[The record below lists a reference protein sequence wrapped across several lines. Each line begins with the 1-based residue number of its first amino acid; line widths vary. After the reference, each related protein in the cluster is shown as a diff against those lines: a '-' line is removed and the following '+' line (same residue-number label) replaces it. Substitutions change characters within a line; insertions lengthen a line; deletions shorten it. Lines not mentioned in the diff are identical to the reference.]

1 MNGIDEKLDA
11 KKDEAPT
18 IDSWEAAF
26 AALEQRNKKEPEETP
41 AGRDGQPD
49 AGESGQAEGT
59 SGSDVE
65 PMAEG
70 QSDDAQLDGADTGG
84 SGAADGAAGE
94 TVSEFDYSAEEVNE
108 TISSIESSIEDQAVS
123 DVANAMKASGKIRV
137 TRDGKLGA
145 SINDPD
151 IYTKDEDGV
160 PTYINPETGRPFTGD
175 NPRAQAK
182 QWVDDYNAEL
192 EQAFN
197 KIAKQRIDE
206 LKKEK
211 EPIVRTLKFAETYKK
226 LNDVQRD
233 MLDSLIEDYEV
244 KDEDGKS
251 YWLKGLEYDI
261 LVTYDKPRGG
271 LSILPQ
277 FLKKVQGGYV
287 YLAMWDLMNDY
298 VLRSS
303 AIGLIS
309 YPTTDGIYLVDNG
322 VWMGEISGFIFGVY
336 DSQDEEASFMGYTD
350 AVAAIRLIKKTIEE

>member
-1 MNGIDEKLDA
+1 MNGLDEKLDA
-11 KKDEAPT
+11 RKGEAPA

-41 AGRDGQPD
+41 ADRGGQPD

-59 SGSDVE
+59 SGSDAE
-65 PMAEG
+65 PVAQG
-70 QSDDAQLDGADTGG
+70 QSDDAQLDDADTGG
-84 SGAADGAAGE
+84 SSAVDGAAGE
-94 TVSEFDYSAEEVNE
+94 TVSEFDYSDEEVSE

-197 KIAKQRIDE
+197 KIAQQRIDE
-206 LKKEK
+206 LEKEK

-233 MLDSLIEDYEV
+233 MLDSIIEDYEV
-244 KDEDGKS
+244 KDEDG
-251 YWLKGLEYDI
+251 
-261 LVTYDKPRGG
+261 
-271 LSILPQ
+271 
-277 FLKKVQGGYV
+277 
-287 YLAMWDLMNDY
+287 N
-298 VLRSS
+298 
-303 AIGLIS
+303 AIGYSCDLDKALAQVDRQIS
-309 YPTTDGIYLVDNG
+309 KLTERGKALHPKQGKPAPTEPALDMPQSTGSSENKPPRFKSLEEAMA
-322 VWMGEISGFIFGVY
+322 W
-336 DSQDEEASFMGYTD
+336 SQDQ
-350 AVAAIRLIKKTIEE
+350 RLKQRKGR

>member
-11 KKDEAPT
+11 KKDEAPA

-41 AGRDGQPD
+41 ADRDGQPD
-49 AGESGQAEGT
+49 AGEPGQAEDT
-59 SGSDVE
+59 SGSDAE
-65 PMAEG
+65 PMAQG
-70 QSDDAQLDGADTGG
+70 QSDDAQLDGTDTGG
-84 SGAADGAAGE
+84 SSAVDGAAGE

-160 PTYINPETGRPFTGD
+160 PTYINPETGRPFTVD

-206 LKKEK
+206 LKKEN

-244 KDEDGKS
+244 RDEDGNAIGYS
-251 YWLKGLEYDI
+251 CDL
-261 LVTYDKPRGG
+261 DKALAQVNRQISKLTERGKALHHKQEKPAPTEPALDMPQSTG
-271 LSILPQ
+271 SSENKPPQ
-277 FLKKVQGGYV
+277 FKS
-287 YLAMWDLMNDY
+287 LAEAMAW
-298 VLRSS
+298 
-303 AIGLIS
+303 
-309 YPTTDGIYLVDNG
+309 
-322 VWMGEISGFIFGVY
+322 
-336 DSQDEEASFMGYTD
+336 SQDQQLKQRKG
-350 AVAAIRLIKKTIEE
+350 R

>member
-1 MNGIDEKLDA
+1 MDGIDEKLDA

-41 AGRDGQPD
+41 ANRDGQPD
-49 AGESGQAEGT
+49 AGESGQAEST
-59 SGSDVE
+59 SGSDAE
-65 PMAEG
+65 PMAES
-70 QSDDAQLDGADTGG
+70 QSDDAQLDGTDAGG
-84 SGAADGAAGE
+84 SGATDGTAGE

-206 LKKEK
+206 LKKEN

-244 KDEDGKS
+244 KDEDGNAIGYSCDLDKA
-251 YWLKGLEYDI
+251 
-261 LVTYDKPRGG
+261 LVQVNRQIAKLTERGKALHPKQEKPAPTEPSLDMPQSTG
-271 LSILPQ
+271 SSENKPPQ
-277 FLKKVQGGYV
+277 FKSLAEAMSWSQDQMLKKG
-287 YLAMWDLMNDY
+287 
-298 VLRSS
+298 R
-303 AIGLIS
+303 
-309 YPTTDGIYLVDNG
+309 
-322 VWMGEISGFIFGVY
+322 
-336 DSQDEEASFMGYTD
+336 
-350 AVAAIRLIKKTIEE
+350 K

>member
-11 KKDEAPT
+11 KKDEAPA

-26 AALEQRNKKEPEETP
+26 AALEQRNKKELEETP
-41 AGRDGQPD
+41 ADRDGQPD

-59 SGSDVE
+59 SGSDAE
-65 PMAEG
+65 PVVEG
-70 QSDDAQLDGADTGG
+70 QSDDAQLDGTDTGG
-84 SGAADGAAGE
+84 SSAVDGAAGE

-206 LKKEK
+206 LKKEN

-244 KDEDGKS
+244 KDEDGNAIGYSCDLDKALDQVNRQIS
-251 YWLKGLEYDI
+251 KLTERGKALHLKQE
-261 LVTYDKPRGG
+261 KPAPTEPALDMPQSTG
-271 LSILPQ
+271 SSENKPPQ
-277 FLKKVQGGYV
+277 FKS
-287 YLAMWDLMNDY
+287 LAEAMAW
-298 VLRSS
+298 
-303 AIGLIS
+303 
-309 YPTTDGIYLVDNG
+309 
-322 VWMGEISGFIFGVY
+322 
-336 DSQDEEASFMGYTD
+336 SQDQQLKQRKG
-350 AVAAIRLIKKTIEE
+350 R

>member
-1 MNGIDEKLDA
+1 MDGIDEKLDA

-59 SGSDVE
+59 SGSDAE
-65 PMAEG
+65 PVAEG
-70 QSDDAQLDGADTGG
+70 QSDDAQLDGTDAGG
-84 SGAADGAAGE
+84 SGAVDGAAGE

-206 LKKEK
+206 LKKEN

-233 MLDSLIEDYEV
+233 MFDSLIEDYEV
-244 KDEDGKS
+244 KDEDGNAIGYS
-251 YWLKGLEYDI
+251 CDL
-261 LVTYDKPRGG
+261 DKALAQVNRQIAKLTERGKALHPKQEKPAPTEPALDMPQSTG
-271 LSILPQ
+271 SSENKPPQ
-277 FLKKVQGGYV
+277 FKSLAEAMSWSQDQMLKKG
-287 YLAMWDLMNDY
+287 
-298 VLRSS
+298 R
-303 AIGLIS
+303 
-309 YPTTDGIYLVDNG
+309 
-322 VWMGEISGFIFGVY
+322 
-336 DSQDEEASFMGYTD
+336 
-350 AVAAIRLIKKTIEE
+350 K

>member
-1 MNGIDEKLDA
+1 MDGIDEKLDA

-26 AALEQRNKKEPEETP
+26 AALEQRNKKESEETP

-59 SGSDVE
+59 SGSDAE
-65 PMAEG
+65 PVAEG
-70 QSDDAQLDGADTGG
+70 QSDDAQLDGTDAGG
-84 SGAADGAAGE
+84 SGAVDGAAGE

-206 LKKEK
+206 LKKEN

-244 KDEDGKS
+244 KDEDGNAIGYS
-251 YWLKGLEYDI
+251 CDL
-261 LVTYDKPRGG
+261 DKALAQVNRQIAKLTERGKALHPKQEKPAPTEPALDMPQSTG
-271 LSILPQ
+271 SSENKPPQ
-277 FLKKVQGGYV
+277 FKSLAEAMSWSQDQMLKKG
-287 YLAMWDLMNDY
+287 
-298 VLRSS
+298 R
-303 AIGLIS
+303 
-309 YPTTDGIYLVDNG
+309 
-322 VWMGEISGFIFGVY
+322 
-336 DSQDEEASFMGYTD
+336 
-350 AVAAIRLIKKTIEE
+350 K

>member
-1 MNGIDEKLDA
+1 MDGIDEKLDA
-11 KKDEAPT
+11 KKDEAPA

-41 AGRDGQPD
+41 ANRDGQSD

-59 SGSDVE
+59 SGSDAE
-65 PMAEG
+65 PVAEG
-70 QSDDAQLDGADTGG
+70 QSDDAQLDGTDAGG

-206 LKKEK
+206 LKKEN

-244 KDEDGKS
+244 KDDDGNAIGYS
-251 YWLKGLEYDI
+251 CDL
-261 LVTYDKPRGG
+261 DKALAQVNRQIAKLTERGKALHPKQEKPAPTEPSLDMPQSTG
-271 LSILPQ
+271 SSENKPPQ
-277 FLKKVQGGYV
+277 FKSLAEAMSWSQDQTLKKG
-287 YLAMWDLMNDY
+287 
-298 VLRSS
+298 R
-303 AIGLIS
+303 
-309 YPTTDGIYLVDNG
+309 
-322 VWMGEISGFIFGVY
+322 
-336 DSQDEEASFMGYTD
+336 
-350 AVAAIRLIKKTIEE
+350 K

>member
-11 KKDEAPT
+11 KKDEAPA

-26 AALEQRNKKEPEETP
+26 ATLEQRNKKEPEETS
-41 AGRDGQPD
+41 ADRDGQPD
-49 AGESGQAEGT
+49 AEGSGEAEGT
-59 SGSDVE
+59 GGSDAE
-65 PMAEG
+65 PVAEG
-70 QSDDAQLDGADTGG
+70 QSDDAQLDGADAGG
-84 SGAADGAAGE
+84 SSAADGAAGE

-108 TISSIESSIEDQAVS
+108 TISSIESSIENQAVS

-244 KDEDGKS
+244 KDEDGNAIGYS
-251 YWLKGLEYDI
+251 CDL
-261 LVTYDKPRGG
+261 DKALAQVNRQISKLTERGKALHPKKEKPEPTEPALDMPQSTG
-271 LSILPQ
+271 SSENKPPQ
-277 FLKKVQGGYV
+277 FNS
-287 YLAMWDLMNDY
+287 LAEAMSW
-298 VLRSS
+298 
-303 AIGLIS
+303 
-309 YPTTDGIYLVDNG
+309 
-322 VWMGEISGFIFGVY
+322 
-336 DSQDEEASFMGYTD
+336 SQDQMLKQRKG
-350 AVAAIRLIKKTIEE
+350 R

>member
-11 KKDEAPT
+11 KKDEAPA

-41 AGRDGQPD
+41 ANRDGQPD

-59 SGSDVE
+59 SGSDAE
-65 PMAEG
+65 PVAEG
-70 QSDDAQLDGADTGG
+70 QSDDAQLDGTDTGG
-84 SGAADGAAGE
+84 GSAADGAAGE
-94 TVSEFDYSAEEVNE
+94 TVSDFDYSAEEVNE

-197 KIAKQRIDE
+197 KIAKQRIDD

-244 KDEDGKS
+244 KDEDGNAIGYS
-251 YWLKGLEYDI
+251 CDL
-261 LVTYDKPRGG
+261 DKALAQVNRQISKLTERGKALHPKQEKPAPTEPALDMPQSTG
-271 LSILPQ
+271 SSENKPPQ
-277 FLKKVQGGYV
+277 FKSL
-287 YLAMWDLMNDY
+287 
-298 VLRSS
+298 
-303 AIGLIS
+303 
-309 YPTTDGIYLVDNG
+309 
-322 VWMGEISGFIFGVY
+322 
-336 DSQDEEASFMGYTD
+336 EEAMEWSQNQQLKQRKG
-350 AVAAIRLIKKTIEE
+350 R

>member
-11 KKDEAPT
+11 KKDEAPA

-41 AGRDGQPD
+41 ANRDGQPD
-49 AGESGQAEGT
+49 AGESGETEGI
-59 SGSDVE
+59 SGSDAE

-70 QSDDAQLDGADTGG
+70 QSDDAQLDGTDVGGG
-84 SGAADGAAGE
+84 SAADGAAGE

-244 KDEDGKS
+244 KDEDGNAIGYS
-251 YWLKGLEYDI
+251 CDL
-261 LVTYDKPRGG
+261 DKALAQVNRQISKLTERGKALHPKQEKPAPTEPALDMPQSTG
-271 LSILPQ
+271 SSENKPPQ
-277 FLKKVQGGYV
+277 FKS
-287 YLAMWDLMNDY
+287 LAEAMSW
-298 VLRSS
+298 
-303 AIGLIS
+303 
-309 YPTTDGIYLVDNG
+309 
-322 VWMGEISGFIFGVY
+322 
-336 DSQDEEASFMGYTD
+336 SQDQMLKQRKG
-350 AVAAIRLIKKTIEE
+350 R

>member
-11 KKDEAPT
+11 KKDEAPA

-41 AGRDGQPD
+41 ADRDGQPD

-59 SGSDVE
+59 SGSDAE
-65 PMAEG
+65 PVAEG
-70 QSDDAQLDGADTGG
+70 QSDDAQLDGTDTGG
-84 SGAADGAAGE
+84 SSAVDGAAGE

-206 LKKEK
+206 LKKEN

-244 KDEDGKS
+244 KDEEGNAIGYSCDLDKALAQVNRQIAKLTERGKA
-251 YWLKGLEYDI
+251 LHPKQE
-261 LVTYDKPRGG
+261 KPAPTEPALDMPQSTG
-271 LSILPQ
+271 SSENKPPQ
-277 FLKKVQGGYV
+277 FKSLEEAMRWSQDQMLKKG
-287 YLAMWDLMNDY
+287 
-298 VLRSS
+298 R
-303 AIGLIS
+303 
-309 YPTTDGIYLVDNG
+309 
-322 VWMGEISGFIFGVY
+322 
-336 DSQDEEASFMGYTD
+336 
-350 AVAAIRLIKKTIEE
+350 K

>member
-1 MNGIDEKLDA
+1 MDGIDEKLDA
-11 KKDEAPT
+11 KKDEAPA

-41 AGRDGQPD
+41 ADRDGQPD
-49 AGESGQAEGT
+49 TGESGQAEGT
-59 SGSDVE
+59 SGSDAE
-65 PMAEG
+65 PVAEG
-70 QSDDAQLDGADTGG
+70 QSDDAQLDGTDTGG
-84 SGAADGAAGE
+84 SSAADGAAGE
-94 TVSEFDYSAEEVNE
+94 TVSEFDYSAEEVTE

-244 KDEDGKS
+244 KDEDGNAIGYS
-251 YWLKGLEYDI
+251 CDL
-261 LVTYDKPRGG
+261 DKALAQVNRQISKLTERGKALHPKQEKPAPTEPALDMPQSTG
-271 LSILPQ
+271 SSENKPPQ
-277 FLKKVQGGYV
+277 FKSLAEAMSWSQDQMLKKG
-287 YLAMWDLMNDY
+287 
-298 VLRSS
+298 R
-303 AIGLIS
+303 
-309 YPTTDGIYLVDNG
+309 
-322 VWMGEISGFIFGVY
+322 
-336 DSQDEEASFMGYTD
+336 
-350 AVAAIRLIKKTIEE
+350 K

>member
-1 MNGIDEKLDA
+1 MNGINEKLDA
-11 KKDEAPT
+11 KKDEAPA

-41 AGRDGQPD
+41 ADRDGQPD
-49 AGESGQAEGT
+49 AEGSGEAEGT
-59 SGSDVE
+59 SGSDAE
-65 PMAEG
+65 PVAEG
-70 QSDDAQLDGADTGG
+70 QSNDAQLDGTDVGG
-84 SGAADGAAGE
+84 GGAADGAVGE

-244 KDEDGKS
+244 KDEDGNAIGYS
-251 YWLKGLEYDI
+251 CDL
-261 LVTYDKPRGG
+261 DKALAQVNRQISKLTERGKALHPKQEKPEPTEPALDMPQSTG
-271 LSILPQ
+271 SSENKPPQ
-277 FLKKVQGGYV
+277 FKS
-287 YLAMWDLMNDY
+287 LAEAMSW
-298 VLRSS
+298 
-303 AIGLIS
+303 
-309 YPTTDGIYLVDNG
+309 
-322 VWMGEISGFIFGVY
+322 
-336 DSQDEEASFMGYTD
+336 SQDQMLKQRKG
-350 AVAAIRLIKKTIEE
+350 R

>member
-1 MNGIDEKLDA
+1 MDGIDEKLDA
-11 KKDEAPT
+11 KKDEVPA

-26 AALEQRNKKEPEETP
+26 AALEQRNKKESEETP
-41 AGRDGQPD
+41 ANRDGQHD
-49 AGESGQAEGT
+49 AGESGQTEGT
-59 SGSDVE
+59 SGSDAE
-65 PMAEG
+65 PVAEG
-70 QSDDAQLDGADTGG
+70 QSDDAQLDGTNAGG

-244 KDEDGKS
+244 KDEDG
-251 YWLKGLEYDI
+251 
-261 LVTYDKPRGG
+261 
-271 LSILPQ
+271 
-277 FLKKVQGGYV
+277 
-287 YLAMWDLMNDY
+287 N
-298 VLRSS
+298 
-303 AIGLIS
+303 AIGYSCDLDKALAQVNRQIS
-309 YPTTDGIYLVDNG
+309 KLTERGKALHPKQEKPAPTEPALDMPQSTGSSENKPPEFKSLAEAMA
-322 VWMGEISGFIFGVY
+322 W
-336 DSQDEEASFMGYTD
+336 SQDQMLKQRKG
-350 AVAAIRLIKKTIEE
+350 R

>member
-11 KKDEAPT
+11 KKDEAPA

-41 AGRDGQPD
+41 ADRDGQPD

-59 SGSDVE
+59 SGSDAE
-65 PMAEG
+65 PVVEG
-70 QSDDAQLDGADTGG
+70 QSDDAQLDGPDAGG
-84 SGAADGAAGE
+84 SSAVDGAAGE
-94 TVSEFDYSAEEVNE
+94 TVSEFDFSAEEVNE

-206 LKKEK
+206 LKKEN

-244 KDEDGKS
+244 KDEEGNAIGYSCDLDKALAQVNRQISKLTERGKA
-251 YWLKGLEYDI
+251 LHPKQE
-261 LVTYDKPRGG
+261 KPAPTEPALDMPQSTG
-271 LSILPQ
+271 SSENKPPQ
-277 FLKKVQGGYV
+277 FKSLAEAMSWSQDQMLKKG
-287 YLAMWDLMNDY
+287 
-298 VLRSS
+298 R
-303 AIGLIS
+303 
-309 YPTTDGIYLVDNG
+309 
-322 VWMGEISGFIFGVY
+322 
-336 DSQDEEASFMGYTD
+336 
-350 AVAAIRLIKKTIEE
+350 K

>member
-1 MNGIDEKLDA
+1 MDGIAENLDA
-11 KKDEAPT
+11 KKDEAPA

-41 AGRDGQPD
+41 ADRDGQPD

-59 SGSDVE
+59 SGSDAE
-65 PMAEG
+65 PVAEG
-70 QSDDAQLDGADTGG
+70 QSDDAQLDGANAGG
-84 SGAADGAAGE
+84 SSAADGATGE
-94 TVSEFDYSAEEVNE
+94 TVSEFDYSTEEVNE

-197 KIAKQRIDE
+197 KIAAQRIDE

-244 KDEDGKS
+244 KDEDGNAIGYS
-251 YWLKGLEYDI
+251 CDL
-261 LVTYDKPRGG
+261 DKALAQVNRQISKLTERGKALHPKQEKPVPTEPALDMPQSTG
-271 LSILPQ
+271 SSENKPPQ
-277 FLKKVQGGYV
+277 FKNLAEAMSWSQDQMLKKG
-287 YLAMWDLMNDY
+287 
-298 VLRSS
+298 R
-303 AIGLIS
+303 
-309 YPTTDGIYLVDNG
+309 
-322 VWMGEISGFIFGVY
+322 
-336 DSQDEEASFMGYTD
+336 
-350 AVAAIRLIKKTIEE
+350 K

>member
-1 MNGIDEKLDA
+1 MDGIDEKLDA
-11 KKDEAPT
+11 KKDEAPA

-49 AGESGQAEGT
+49 AEGSGQAEGT
-59 SGSDVE
+59 SGSDAE
-65 PMAEG
+65 PVAEG
-70 QSDDAQLDGADTGG
+70 QSDDAQLDGTDAGG
-84 SGAADGAAGE
+84 SGAVDGAAGE

-206 LKKEK
+206 LKKEN

-244 KDEDGKS
+244 KDEDGNAIGYS
-251 YWLKGLEYDI
+251 CDL
-261 LVTYDKPRGG
+261 DKALAQVNRQIAKLTERGKALRPKQEKPAPTEPALDMPQSTG
-271 LSILPQ
+271 SSENKPPQ
-277 FLKKVQGGYV
+277 FKSLAEAMSWSQDQMLKKG
-287 YLAMWDLMNDY
+287 
-298 VLRSS
+298 R
-303 AIGLIS
+303 
-309 YPTTDGIYLVDNG
+309 
-322 VWMGEISGFIFGVY
+322 
-336 DSQDEEASFMGYTD
+336 
-350 AVAAIRLIKKTIEE
+350 K

>member
-1 MNGIDEKLDA
+1 MDGIDEKLDA

-41 AGRDGQPD
+41 ANRGGQPD
-49 AGESGQAEGT
+49 AGESGQTEGT
-59 SGSDVE
+59 SGSDAE
-65 PMAEG
+65 PVAEG
-70 QSDDAQLDGADTGG
+70 QSDDAQLDGTDAGG
-84 SGAADGAAGE
+84 SGTADGAAGE

-211 EPIVRTLKFAETYKK
+211 KPIVRTLKFAETYKK

-244 KDEDGKS
+244 KDEDG
-251 YWLKGLEYDI
+251 
-261 LVTYDKPRGG
+261 
-271 LSILPQ
+271 
-277 FLKKVQGGYV
+277 
-287 YLAMWDLMNDY
+287 N
-298 VLRSS
+298 
-303 AIGLIS
+303 AIGYSCDLDKALAQVNRQIAKLTERGKALHPKPEKPE
-309 YPTTDGIYLVDNG
+309 PTEPALDMPQSTGSSENKPPEFKSLAEAMS
-322 VWMGEISGFIFGVY
+322 W
-336 DSQDEEASFMGYTD
+336 SQDQMLKQRKG
-350 AVAAIRLIKKTIEE
+350 R

>member
-11 KKDEAPT
+11 KKDEAPA

-49 AGESGQAEGT
+49 AGESRQAEGT
-59 SGSDVE
+59 SGSDAE
-65 PMAEG
+65 PVVEG
-70 QSDDAQLDGADTGG
+70 QSDDAQLDGTDAGG

-206 LKKEK
+206 LKKEN
-211 EPIVRTLKFAETYKK
+211 EPIVHTLKFAETYKK

-244 KDEDGKS
+244 KDEDGNAIGYS
-251 YWLKGLEYDI
+251 CDL
-261 LVTYDKPRGG
+261 DKALAQVNRQIAKLTERGKALHPKQEKPAPTEPSLDMPQSTG
-271 LSILPQ
+271 SSENKPPQ
-277 FLKKVQGGYV
+277 FKSLAEAMSWSQDQMLKKG
-287 YLAMWDLMNDY
+287 
-298 VLRSS
+298 R
-303 AIGLIS
+303 
-309 YPTTDGIYLVDNG
+309 
-322 VWMGEISGFIFGVY
+322 
-336 DSQDEEASFMGYTD
+336 
-350 AVAAIRLIKKTIEE
+350 K

>member
-11 KKDEAPT
+11 KKDEAPA

-41 AGRDGQPD
+41 TNRDGQPD

-59 SGSDVE
+59 SGSDAE
-65 PMAEG
+65 PVAEG
-70 QSDDAQLDGADTGG
+70 QSDDAQLDGTNAGG

-244 KDEDGKS
+244 KDEDG
-251 YWLKGLEYDI
+251 
-261 LVTYDKPRGG
+261 
-271 LSILPQ
+271 
-277 FLKKVQGGYV
+277 
-287 YLAMWDLMNDY
+287 N
-298 VLRSS
+298 
-303 AIGLIS
+303 AIGYSCDLDKALAQVNRQIS
-309 YPTTDGIYLVDNG
+309 KLTERGRALHPKQEKPASTEPALDMPQSTGSSENKPPEFKSLAEAMS
-322 VWMGEISGFIFGVY
+322 W
-336 DSQDEEASFMGYTD
+336 SQDQMLKQRKG
-350 AVAAIRLIKKTIEE
+350 R

>member
-1 MNGIDEKLDA
+1 MNGIDENLDA

-26 AALEQRNKKEPEETP
+26 AALEQRNKKESEETP

-59 SGSDVE
+59 SGSDAE
-65 PMAEG
+65 PVAEG
-70 QSDDAQLDGADTGG
+70 QSDDAQLDGTDAGG
-84 SGAADGAAGE
+84 SGAADGAVGE

-108 TISSIESSIEDQAVS
+108 TISSIESSIEDQAIS

-206 LKKEK
+206 LKKEN

-244 KDEDGKS
+244 KDEEGNAIGYSCDLDKALAQVNRQIAKLTERGKA
-251 YWLKGLEYDI
+251 LHPKQE
-261 LVTYDKPRGG
+261 KPAPTEPALDMPQSTG
-271 LSILPQ
+271 SSENKPPQ
-277 FLKKVQGGYV
+277 FKSLAEAMSWSQDQMLKKG
-287 YLAMWDLMNDY
+287 
-298 VLRSS
+298 R
-303 AIGLIS
+303 
-309 YPTTDGIYLVDNG
+309 
-322 VWMGEISGFIFGVY
+322 
-336 DSQDEEASFMGYTD
+336 
-350 AVAAIRLIKKTIEE
+350 K

>member
-11 KKDEAPT
+11 KKDEAPA

-26 AALEQRNKKEPEETP
+26 AALEQRNKKEPEETS
-41 AGRDGQPD
+41 ADRDGQPD

-59 SGSDVE
+59 SGSDAE
-65 PMAEG
+65 PVAQG
-70 QSDDAQLDGADTGG
+70 QSDDAQLDGTDAGG

-206 LKKEK
+206 LKKEN
-211 EPIVRTLKFAETYKK
+211 EPIVRTLKFAEAYKK

-244 KDEDGKS
+244 KDEDGNAIGYSCDLDKALAQVNRQIS
-251 YWLKGLEYDI
+251 KLTERGKALHLKQE
-261 LVTYDKPRGG
+261 KPAPTEPALDMPQSTG
-271 LSILPQ
+271 SSENKPPQ
-277 FLKKVQGGYV
+277 FKSLAEAMSWSQDQMLKKG
-287 YLAMWDLMNDY
+287 
-298 VLRSS
+298 R
-303 AIGLIS
+303 
-309 YPTTDGIYLVDNG
+309 
-322 VWMGEISGFIFGVY
+322 
-336 DSQDEEASFMGYTD
+336 
-350 AVAAIRLIKKTIEE
+350 K

>member
-11 KKDEAPT
+11 KKDEAPA

-26 AALEQRNKKEPEETP
+26 AALEQRNKKELEETP
-41 AGRDGQPD
+41 ADRDGQPD

-59 SGSDVE
+59 SGSDAE
-65 PMAEG
+65 PMAES
-70 QSDDAQLDGADTGG
+70 QSDDAQLDGTDTGG
-84 SGAADGAAGE
+84 SSAVDGAAGE

-206 LKKEK
+206 LKKEN

-244 KDEDGKS
+244 KDEEGNAIGYSCDLDKALAQVNRQIAKLTERGKA
-251 YWLKGLEYDI
+251 LHPKQE
-261 LVTYDKPRGG
+261 KPAPTEPALDMPQSTG
-271 LSILPQ
+271 SSENKPPQ
-277 FLKKVQGGYV
+277 FKSLAEAMSWSQDQMLKK
-287 YLAMWDLMNDY
+287 D
-298 VLRSS
+298 R
-303 AIGLIS
+303 
-309 YPTTDGIYLVDNG
+309 
-322 VWMGEISGFIFGVY
+322 
-336 DSQDEEASFMGYTD
+336 
-350 AVAAIRLIKKTIEE
+350 K

>member
-11 KKDEAPT
+11 KKDEAPA

-41 AGRDGQPD
+41 ADRDGQPD
-49 AGESGQAEGT
+49 AGESGQSEGT
-59 SGSDVE
+59 SGSDAE
-65 PMAEG
+65 PVAEG
-70 QSDDAQLDGADTGG
+70 QSDDAQLDGTDAGG

-206 LKKEK
+206 LKKEN

-244 KDEDGKS
+244 KDEDGNAIGYS
-251 YWLKGLEYDI
+251 CDL
-261 LVTYDKPRGG
+261 DKALAQVNRQISKLTERGKALHPKQEKPAPTEPALDMPQSTG
-271 LSILPQ
+271 SSENKPPQ
-277 FLKKVQGGYV
+277 FKS
-287 YLAMWDLMNDY
+287 LAEAMSW
-298 VLRSS
+298 
-303 AIGLIS
+303 
-309 YPTTDGIYLVDNG
+309 
-322 VWMGEISGFIFGVY
+322 
-336 DSQDEEASFMGYTD
+336 SQDQMLKQRKG
-350 AVAAIRLIKKTIEE
+350 R

>member
-11 KKDEAPT
+11 KKDEAPA

-41 AGRDGQPD
+41 ANRDGQPD
-49 AGESGQAEGT
+49 AGEPGQAEGI
-59 SGSDVE
+59 SGSDAE
-65 PMAEG
+65 PVAEG
-70 QSDDAQLDGADTGG
+70 QSDDAQLDDTDTGG
-84 SGAADGAAGE
+84 SSAADGAAGE

-244 KDEDGKS
+244 KDEEGNAIGYSCDLDKALAQVNRQIAKLTERGKA
-251 YWLKGLEYDI
+251 LHPKQE
-261 LVTYDKPRGG
+261 KPAPTEPALDMPQSTG
-271 LSILPQ
+271 SSENKPPQ
-277 FLKKVQGGYV
+277 FKSL
-287 YLAMWDLMNDY
+287 
-298 VLRSS
+298 
-303 AIGLIS
+303 
-309 YPTTDGIYLVDNG
+309 
-322 VWMGEISGFIFGVY
+322 
-336 DSQDEEASFMGYTD
+336 EEAMEWSQNQQLKQRKG
-350 AVAAIRLIKKTIEE
+350 R

>member
-11 KKDEAPT
+11 KKDEAPA

-26 AALEQRNKKEPEETP
+26 AALEQRNKKESEETP
-41 AGRDGQPD
+41 ASRDGQPD

-59 SGSDVE
+59 SGSDAE

-70 QSDDAQLDGADTGG
+70 QSDDAQLDGTDAGG
-84 SGAADGAAGE
+84 SGAVDGAAGE

-206 LKKEK
+206 LKKEN

-244 KDEDGKS
+244 KDEDGNAIGYS
-251 YWLKGLEYDI
+251 CDL
-261 LVTYDKPRGG
+261 DKALAQVNRQIAKLTERGKALHPKQEKPAPTEPALDMPQSTG
-271 LSILPQ
+271 SSENKPPQ
-277 FLKKVQGGYV
+277 FKSLAEAMSWSQDQMLKKG
-287 YLAMWDLMNDY
+287 
-298 VLRSS
+298 R
-303 AIGLIS
+303 
-309 YPTTDGIYLVDNG
+309 
-322 VWMGEISGFIFGVY
+322 
-336 DSQDEEASFMGYTD
+336 
-350 AVAAIRLIKKTIEE
+350 K

>member
-1 MNGIDEKLDA
+1 MDGIDEKLDA
-11 KKDEAPT
+11 KKDEAPA

-26 AALEQRNKKEPEETP
+26 AALEQRNKKEPEEAP
-41 AGRDGQPD
+41 ADRDGQPD

-59 SGSDVE
+59 SGSD
-65 PMAEG
+65 AEAVAES
-70 QSDDAQLDGADTGG
+70 QPDDAQLDGTDIGG
-84 SGAADGAAGE
+84 SSATDGAAGE
-94 TVSEFDYSAEEVNE
+94 TVSEFDYSAEEVTE

-244 KDEDGKS
+244 KDEDGNAIGYS
-251 YWLKGLEYDI
+251 CDL
-261 LVTYDKPRGG
+261 DKALAQVNRQISKLTERGKALHPKQEKPAPTEPALDMPQSTG
-271 LSILPQ
+271 SSENKPPQ
-277 FLKKVQGGYV
+277 FKSLAEAMSWSQDQMLKKGGK
-287 YLAMWDLMNDY
+287 
-298 VLRSS
+298 R
-303 AIGLIS
+303 
-309 YPTTDGIYLVDNG
+309 
-322 VWMGEISGFIFGVY
+322 
-336 DSQDEEASFMGYTD
+336 
-350 AVAAIRLIKKTIEE
+350 

>member
-1 MNGIDEKLDA
+1 MDGIDEKLDA
-11 KKDEAPT
+11 KKDEAPA

-41 AGRDGQPD
+41 ADRDGQPD

-59 SGSDVE
+59 SGSDAE
-65 PMAEG
+65 PVAEG
-70 QSDDAQLDGADTGG
+70 QSDDAQLDGTDTGG
-84 SGAADGAAGE
+84 SSAADGAAGE
-94 TVSEFDYSAEEVNE
+94 TVSEFDYSAEEVTE
-108 TISSIESSIEDQAVS
+108 TISSIESFIEDQAVS

-244 KDEDGKS
+244 KDEDGNAIGYS
-251 YWLKGLEYDI
+251 CDL
-261 LVTYDKPRGG
+261 DKALAQVNRQISKLTERGKALHPKQEKPAPTEPALDMPQSTG
-271 LSILPQ
+271 SSENKPPQ
-277 FLKKVQGGYV
+277 FKSLAEAMSWSQDQMLKKGGK
-287 YLAMWDLMNDY
+287 
-298 VLRSS
+298 R
-303 AIGLIS
+303 
-309 YPTTDGIYLVDNG
+309 
-322 VWMGEISGFIFGVY
+322 
-336 DSQDEEASFMGYTD
+336 
-350 AVAAIRLIKKTIEE
+350 

>member
-1 MNGIDEKLDA
+1 MDGIDEKLDA

-26 AALEQRNKKEPEETP
+26 AALEQRNKKESEETP

-59 SGSDVE
+59 SGSDAE
-65 PMAEG
+65 PVAEG
-70 QSDDAQLDGADTGG
+70 QSDDAQLDGTDAGG
-84 SGAADGAAGE
+84 SGAVDGAAGE

-108 TISSIESSIEDQAVS
+108 TISSIESSIEDQAIS

-206 LKKEK
+206 LKKEN

-244 KDEDGKS
+244 KDEEGNAIGYRCDLDKALAQVNRQISKLTERGKA
-251 YWLKGLEYDI
+251 LHPKQE
-261 LVTYDKPRGG
+261 KPAPTEPALDMPQSTG
-271 LSILPQ
+271 SSENKPPQ
-277 FLKKVQGGYV
+277 FKSLAEAMSWSQDQMLKKG
-287 YLAMWDLMNDY
+287 
-298 VLRSS
+298 R
-303 AIGLIS
+303 
-309 YPTTDGIYLVDNG
+309 
-322 VWMGEISGFIFGVY
+322 
-336 DSQDEEASFMGYTD
+336 
-350 AVAAIRLIKKTIEE
+350 K

>member
-26 AALEQRNKKEPEETP
+26 AALEQRNKKESEETP
-41 AGRDGQPD
+41 ADRDGQSD
-49 AGESGQAEGT
+49 AGESGQAEDT
-59 SGSDVE
+59 SGSDAE
-65 PMAEG
+65 PVAEG
-70 QSDDAQLDGADTGG
+70 QSDDAQLDGTDVGGG
-84 SGAADGAAGE
+84 SAADGAAGE
-94 TVSEFDYSAEEVNE
+94 TVSEFDFSAEEVNE

-244 KDEDGKS
+244 KDEDGNAIGYS
-251 YWLKGLEYDI
+251 CDL
-261 LVTYDKPRGG
+261 DKALAQVNRQISKLTERGKALHPKQEKPAPTEPALDMPQSTG
-271 LSILPQ
+271 SSENKPPQ
-277 FLKKVQGGYV
+277 FKSLAEAMSWSQDQMLKKG
-287 YLAMWDLMNDY
+287 
-298 VLRSS
+298 R
-303 AIGLIS
+303 
-309 YPTTDGIYLVDNG
+309 
-322 VWMGEISGFIFGVY
+322 
-336 DSQDEEASFMGYTD
+336 
-350 AVAAIRLIKKTIEE
+350 K

>member
-41 AGRDGQPD
+41 ANRDGQPD
-49 AGESGQAEGT
+49 AEGSGQTEGT
-59 SGSDVE
+59 SGSDAE
-65 PMAEG
+65 PVAEG
-70 QSDDAQLDGADTGG
+70 QSDDAQLDGTDAGG

-123 DVANAMKASGKIRV
+123 DVANAMKVSGKIRV

-206 LKKEK
+206 LKKEN

-244 KDEDGKS
+244 KDEDGNAIGYS
-251 YWLKGLEYDI
+251 CDL
-261 LVTYDKPRGG
+261 DKALAQVNRQIAKLTERGKTLHPKQEKPAPTEPALDMPQSTG
-271 LSILPQ
+271 SSENKPPQ
-277 FLKKVQGGYV
+277 FKSL
-287 YLAMWDLMNDY
+287 
-298 VLRSS
+298 
-303 AIGLIS
+303 
-309 YPTTDGIYLVDNG
+309 
-322 VWMGEISGFIFGVY
+322 
-336 DSQDEEASFMGYTD
+336 EEAMEWSQNQQ
-350 AVAAIRLIKKTIEE
+350 LKQKKGR

>member
-11 KKDEAPT
+11 KKDEAPA

-41 AGRDGQPD
+41 ADRDGQPD

-59 SGSDVE
+59 SGSDAE
-65 PMAEG
+65 PVAEG
-70 QSDDAQLDGADTGG
+70 QSDDAQLDGTDIGG
-84 SGAADGAAGE
+84 SGTVDGTAGE

-206 LKKEK
+206 LKKEN

-244 KDEDGKS
+244 KDEDGNAIGYSCDLDKALAQVNRQIS
-251 YWLKGLEYDI
+251 KLTERGKALHLKQ
-261 LVTYDKPRGG
+261 DKPAPTEPALDMPQSTG
-271 LSILPQ
+271 SSENKPPQ
-277 FLKKVQGGYV
+277 FKSLAEAMSWSQDQMLKKG
-287 YLAMWDLMNDY
+287 
-298 VLRSS
+298 R
-303 AIGLIS
+303 
-309 YPTTDGIYLVDNG
+309 
-322 VWMGEISGFIFGVY
+322 
-336 DSQDEEASFMGYTD
+336 
-350 AVAAIRLIKKTIEE
+350 K

>member
-11 KKDEAPT
+11 KKDEASA

-41 AGRDGQPD
+41 ADRDGQPD

-59 SGSDVE
+59 SGSDAE
-65 PMAEG
+65 PVAES
-70 QSDDAQLDGADTGG
+70 QSDDAQLDGTDTGG
-84 SGAADGAAGE
+84 SGAADGTAGE

-108 TISSIESSIEDQAVS
+108 TISSIESSIEDQAIS

-244 KDEDGKS
+244 KDEDGNAIGYS
-251 YWLKGLEYDI
+251 CDL
-261 LVTYDKPRGG
+261 DKALAQVNRQISKLTERGKALHPKQEKPAPTEPALDMPQSTG
-271 LSILPQ
+271 SSENKPPQ
-277 FLKKVQGGYV
+277 FKSLAEAMSWSQDQMLKKG
-287 YLAMWDLMNDY
+287 
-298 VLRSS
+298 R
-303 AIGLIS
+303 
-309 YPTTDGIYLVDNG
+309 
-322 VWMGEISGFIFGVY
+322 
-336 DSQDEEASFMGYTD
+336 
-350 AVAAIRLIKKTIEE
+350 K

>member
-1 MNGIDEKLDA
+1 MNGIDENLDA

-59 SGSDVE
+59 SGSDAE
-65 PMAEG
+65 PVAEG
-70 QSDDAQLDGADTGG
+70 QSDDAQLDGTDAGG
-84 SGAADGAAGE
+84 SGAADGTAGE

-206 LKKEK
+206 LKKEN

-244 KDEDGKS
+244 KDEEGNAIGYSCDLDKALAQVNRQIAKLTERGKA
-251 YWLKGLEYDI
+251 LHPKQE
-261 LVTYDKPRGG
+261 KPAPTEPALDMPQSTG
-271 LSILPQ
+271 SSENKPPQ
-277 FLKKVQGGYV
+277 FKSLAEAMEWSQNQQLKQRKG
-287 YLAMWDLMNDY
+287 
-298 VLRSS
+298 R
-303 AIGLIS
+303 
-309 YPTTDGIYLVDNG
+309 
-322 VWMGEISGFIFGVY
+322 
-336 DSQDEEASFMGYTD
+336 
-350 AVAAIRLIKKTIEE
+350 

>member
-11 KKDEAPT
+11 KKDEAPA

-26 AALEQRNKKEPEETP
+26 AALEQRNKKESEETP
-41 AGRDGQPD
+41 ADRDGQPD

-59 SGSDVE
+59 SGSDAE
-65 PMAEG
+65 PVAEG
-70 QSDDAQLDGADTGG
+70 QSDDAQLDGADVGG
-84 SGAADGAAGE
+84 SSAADGAAGE

-244 KDEDGKS
+244 KDEDGNAIGYS
-251 YWLKGLEYDI
+251 CDL
-261 LVTYDKPRGG
+261 DKALAQVNRQISKLTERGKALHPKQEKPAPTEPALDMPQSTG
-271 LSILPQ
+271 SSENKPPQ
-277 FLKKVQGGYV
+277 FKSLAEAMSWSQDQMLKKG
-287 YLAMWDLMNDY
+287 
-298 VLRSS
+298 R
-303 AIGLIS
+303 
-309 YPTTDGIYLVDNG
+309 
-322 VWMGEISGFIFGVY
+322 
-336 DSQDEEASFMGYTD
+336 
-350 AVAAIRLIKKTIEE
+350 K

>member
-11 KKDEAPT
+11 KKDEAPA

-26 AALEQRNKKEPEETP
+26 AALEQRNKKEPEEPP

-59 SGSDVE
+59 SGSDAE
-65 PMAEG
+65 PVAEG
-70 QSDDAQLDGADTGG
+70 QPDDAQLDGTDAGG
-84 SGAADGAAGE
+84 SGAVDGAAGE

-244 KDEDGKS
+244 KDEDGNAIGYS
-251 YWLKGLEYDI
+251 CDL
-261 LVTYDKPRGG
+261 DKALAQVNRQISKLTERGKALHPKQEKPAPTEPALDMPQSTG
-271 LSILPQ
+271 SSENKPPQ
-277 FLKKVQGGYV
+277 FKSL
-287 YLAMWDLMNDY
+287 
-298 VLRSS
+298 
-303 AIGLIS
+303 
-309 YPTTDGIYLVDNG
+309 
-322 VWMGEISGFIFGVY
+322 
-336 DSQDEEASFMGYTD
+336 EEAMEWSQNQQLKQRKG
-350 AVAAIRLIKKTIEE
+350 R

>member
-1 MNGIDEKLDA
+1 MDGINEKLDA

-26 AALEQRNKKEPEETP
+26 AALEQRNKKESEETP
-41 AGRDGQPD
+41 TSRDGQPD
-49 AGESGQAEGT
+49 AEGSGEAEST
-59 SGSDVE
+59 SGSDAE
-65 PMAEG
+65 PVAEG
-70 QSDDAQLDGADTGG
+70 QSDDAQLDGTDAGG
-84 SGAADGAAGE
+84 SGAVDGAAGE

-244 KDEDGKS
+244 KDEDGNAIGYS
-251 YWLKGLEYDI
+251 CDL
-261 LVTYDKPRGG
+261 DKALAQVNRQISKLTERGKALHPKQEKPAPTEPALDMPQSTG
-271 LSILPQ
+271 SSENKPPQ
-277 FLKKVQGGYV
+277 FKSLAEAMEWSQNQQLKQRKG
-287 YLAMWDLMNDY
+287 
-298 VLRSS
+298 R
-303 AIGLIS
+303 
-309 YPTTDGIYLVDNG
+309 
-322 VWMGEISGFIFGVY
+322 
-336 DSQDEEASFMGYTD
+336 
-350 AVAAIRLIKKTIEE
+350 

>member
-41 AGRDGQPD
+41 TNRDGQPD
-49 AGESGQAEGT
+49 TGEPGQAEGT
-59 SGSDVE
+59 SGSDAE
-65 PMAEG
+65 PVAEG
-70 QSDDAQLDGADTGG
+70 QSDDAQLDGTDARG
-84 SGAADGAAGE
+84 SSAADGTAGE

-108 TISSIESSIEDQAVS
+108 TISSIESSIENRAVS

-197 KIAKQRIDE
+197 KIAKHRIDE
-206 LKKEK
+206 LKKEN

-233 MLDSLIEDYEV
+233 MLDSLIEDYEM
-244 KDEDGKS
+244 KDEDGNAIGYS
-251 YWLKGLEYDI
+251 CDL
-261 LVTYDKPRGG
+261 DKALAQVNRQISKLTERGKALHPKQEKPAPTEPALDMPQSTG
-271 LSILPQ
+271 SSENKPPQ
-277 FLKKVQGGYV
+277 FKSL
-287 YLAMWDLMNDY
+287 
-298 VLRSS
+298 
-303 AIGLIS
+303 
-309 YPTTDGIYLVDNG
+309 
-322 VWMGEISGFIFGVY
+322 
-336 DSQDEEASFMGYTD
+336 EEAMEWSQNQQLKQRKG
-350 AVAAIRLIKKTIEE
+350 R

>member
-1 MNGIDEKLDA
+1 MDGIDEKLDA
-11 KKDEAPT
+11 KKDEAPA

-49 AGESGQAEGT
+49 AEGSGEAEGT
-59 SGSDVE
+59 SGSDAE
-65 PMAEG
+65 PVAEG
-70 QSDDAQLDGADTGG
+70 QSDDAQLDGTNAGG
-84 SGAADGAAGE
+84 SGAADGTAGE

-206 LKKEK
+206 LKKEN

-244 KDEDGKS
+244 KDEEGNAIGYSCDLDKALAQVNRQIAKLTERGKA
-251 YWLKGLEYDI
+251 LHPKQE
-261 LVTYDKPRGG
+261 KPAPTEPALDMPQSTG
-271 LSILPQ
+271 SSENKPPQ
-277 FLKKVQGGYV
+277 FKSLAEAMSWSQDQMLKKG
-287 YLAMWDLMNDY
+287 
-298 VLRSS
+298 R
-303 AIGLIS
+303 
-309 YPTTDGIYLVDNG
+309 
-322 VWMGEISGFIFGVY
+322 
-336 DSQDEEASFMGYTD
+336 
-350 AVAAIRLIKKTIEE
+350 K